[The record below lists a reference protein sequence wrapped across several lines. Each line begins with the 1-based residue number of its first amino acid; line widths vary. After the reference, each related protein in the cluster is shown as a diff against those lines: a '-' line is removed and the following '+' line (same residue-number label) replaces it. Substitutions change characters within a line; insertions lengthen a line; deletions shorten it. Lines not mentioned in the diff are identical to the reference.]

1 MKKSFL
7 TALAV
12 SILST
17 AAISAHAQSNTVPGL
32 PAGMSVQIEKQ
43 GTGAQ
48 PVATDRVTVNY
59 VGTLANGT
67 VFDSSYKRGTP
78 ASFSLDQVVP
88 CWTIGLQKL
97 KVGGKAKLVC
107 PPETAYGNHD
117 VGGGLIPAN
126 STLTFEVELLGIV
139 K

>member
-7 TALAV
+7 TALAL

-88 CWTIGLQKL
+88 AGPSDFKNSKL
-97 KVGGKAKLVC
+97 AARPSWFARRK
-107 PPETAYGNHD
+107 PHTATTTS
-117 VGGGLIPAN
+117 VAA
-126 STLTFEVELLGIV
+126 
-139 K
+139 